1 MFSPKTIGIAGR
13 LTVIAITVS
22 LALVA
27 LAAYAYIQLTAVT
40 QAARQTE
47 SVRAQQATLAAATEL
62 NITRVSLQLRHAIL
76 SRTPQELQETLD
88 DIGVKRKAIN
98 DAVTAFEATIRTP
111 GDRELFNKLPP
122 VLAQFWT
129 EGEANLAL
137 ISSGQRDAAF
147 AYLVDETI
155 PARNK
160 VLAVLAETV
169 SAQRSALSSE
179 IEGIATD
186 VDNTLATLLTL
197 VAASVV
203 TLMLAVAY
211 VSRSLKRRV
220 ALAGTLAQNVQ
231 AGNLA
236 TTVSDTTRD
245 EFSPLLDTLNTMQQ
259 SLAQIVANVRSNAE
273 SVACASQQIAH
284 SNSDLSGRTENQA
297 AALQQTSV
305 TMRQVGE
312 MVSQNTEHA
321 QQAALL
327 AREAAHIAGKGGAV
341 VQNVVATMNDINE
354 SSRRIQEIIG
364 VIDSIAFQTNIL
376 ALNAAVEA
384 ARAGSE
390 GRGFAV
396 VASEVRALAQR
407 SASAA
412 NEIKGLIT
420 ASVERVSQGS
430 TLVGEAGDTMHEIQA
445 AIQRVNDI
453 VGEISVASKEQNT
466 GVLEVGSAVSDM
478 ENVTQQNASLV
489 EEMTAA
495 AGSLRSMAVQL
506 VESVS
511 FFRLGGPD
519 SFDATTKPEPVTSIS
534 AAAPS
539 MRQVRNARQNLPLLT

>member
-1 MFSPKTIGIAGR
+1 MFSNNPVGIAGR
-13 LTVIAITVS
+13 LTVIAISVS
-22 LALVA
+22 LALIA
-27 LAAYAYIQLTAVT
+27 LAVFAYIQLTAVT

-47 SVRAQQATLAAATEL
+47 SVRAQQAALAAATEL

-76 SRTPQELQETLD
+76 ARTPKELQETLD
-88 DIGVKRKAIN
+88 DIGLKRQTIET
-98 DAVTAFEATIRTP
+98 AVRNYEATVSTP
-111 GDRELFNKLPP
+111 SDRVLFNKLGP
-122 VLAQFWT
+122 VLELFWRK
-129 EGEANLAL
+129 GETNLQL
-137 ISSGQRDAAF
+137 ITSGQRDAAF

-155 PARNK
+155 PARNQ

-169 SAQRSALSSE
+169 EAQRTALSRE
-179 IEGIATD
+179 IEGIATS
-186 VDNTLATLLTL
+186 VDNTLATLLML

-203 TLMLAVAY
+203 ALMLAVAY

-220 ALAGTLAQNVQ
+220 ALASLLAQHVK

-236 TTVSDTTRD
+236 SEITDNTRD
-245 EFSPLLDTLNTMQQ
+245 EFSPLLNTLHDMQQ
-259 SLAQIVANVRSNAE
+259 SLAQIVSNVRDNAE
-273 SVACASQQIAH
+273 SVASASQQIAH
-284 SNSDLSGRTENQA
+284 SNSDLSGRTETQA

-327 AREAAHIAGKGGAV
+327 AREAASIAGKGGAV
-341 VQNVVATMNDINE
+341 VQNVVSTMNEINE
-354 SSRRIQEIIG
+354 SSLRIQEIIG

-384 ARAGSE
+384 ARAGTE

-420 ASVERVSQGS
+420 ASVNRVSQGT
-430 TLVGEAGDTMHEIQA
+430 TLVAQAGNTMQEIQT

-453 VGEISVASKEQNT
+453 VGEISVSSKEQNT
-466 GVLEVGSAVSDM
+466 GVLEVGGAVNDM
-478 ENVTQQNASLV
+478 DRATQQNASLV
-489 EEMTAA
+489 DEMTDAA
-495 AGSLRSMAVQL
+495 SSLRSLATQL
-506 VESVS
+506 VQSVS
-511 FFRLGGPD
+511 FFRLAGE
-519 SFDATTKPEPVTSIS
+519 TTS
-534 AAAPS
+534 
-539 MRQVRNARQNLPLLT
+539 RQNRHTVEDRVKAPGWPPRTPARLDRPEHPLLN